1 MLLELQHKIVGLFII
16 FQVVEQV
23 DHQVEAHQVARME
36 RAYQVIQVVKAVT
49 LDLDHTQDPEA
60 VAEVPLWS

>member
-1 MLLELQHKIVGLFII
+1 M
-16 FQVVEQV
+16 EQV
-23 DHQVEAHQVARME
+23 DRQVEAHQVARME